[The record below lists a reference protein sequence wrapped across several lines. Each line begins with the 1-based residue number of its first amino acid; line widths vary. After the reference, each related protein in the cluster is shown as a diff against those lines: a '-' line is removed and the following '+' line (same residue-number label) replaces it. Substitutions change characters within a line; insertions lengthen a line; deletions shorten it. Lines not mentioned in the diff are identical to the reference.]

1 MNGTMMRKRRQ
12 RAGCSVCSSAHC
24 CCPPSCPPQCPT
36 GATGPAGASGA
47 PGVTGASG
55 AAGPS
60 GATGVAGPSG
70 PTGSS
75 GPGAPIS
82 LLNAYDPSNQ
92 TVPPGDPIAFP
103 VTAVLFGTSITFDG
117 VSVTFADAGIYEVA
131 YSLEVESSLTD
142 MQVTPTLT
150 TLLVPTAL
158 PQGTHVFRAAD
169 APNPPISVLETVV
182 FLVSAA
188 AGSVLTFVN
197 SEAVP
202 LLLDAHGPGISA
214 ALVVKRVQ

>member
-1 MNGTMMRKRRQ
+1 M
-12 RAGCSVCSSAHC
+12 
-24 CCPPSCPPQCPT
+24 T
-36 GATGPAGASGA
+36 GATGPAGPGGA
-47 PGVTGASG
+47 V
-55 AAGPS
+55 GPT
-60 GATGVAGPSG
+60 GATGSSG
-70 PTGSS
+70 PTGSP
-75 GPGAPIS
+75 GPGAPIA

-92 TVPPGDPIAFP
+92 TVPPGAPIAFP
-103 VTAVLFGTSITFDG
+103 VTAVLFGTSIGFDG
-117 VSVTFADAGIYEVA
+117 TSVTFTDAGIYEVA

-150 TLLVPTAL
+150 TLLVPAPL

-169 APNPPISVLETVV
+169 APNPPISVLETVL
-182 FLVSAA
+182 FLVDVA

-197 SEAVP
+197 SEAVA